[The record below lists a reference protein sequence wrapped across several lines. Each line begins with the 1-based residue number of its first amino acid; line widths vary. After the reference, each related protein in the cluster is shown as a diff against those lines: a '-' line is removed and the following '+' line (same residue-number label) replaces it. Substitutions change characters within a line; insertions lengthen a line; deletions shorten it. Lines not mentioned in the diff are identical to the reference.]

1 MAQFRTLISRAEVTD
16 TGVLR
21 GYAAVFDQP
30 TTRQRDY
37 AGTETIGR
45 TAFDGVTE
53 DDVVALVNHDTSQ
66 LLGRTSSKTLRLSR
80 DAHGLAFEL
89 DLPDT
94 TLGRDVRALV
104 ARGDLAGMSFSAEV
118 GTVERT
124 ESGVVHTAFKRLF
137 DVSVVTM
144 PAYEGTE
151 VVARH
156 ALAQSVLRDQL
167 IRARARV
174 AQGGKSK

>member
-1 MAQFRTLISRAEVTD
+1 M
-16 TGVLR
+16 
-21 GYAAVFDQP
+21 FDQP

-37 AGTETIGR
+37 AGTETIAR
-45 TAFDGVTE
+45 TAFDSVLS
-53 DDVVALVNHDTSQ
+53 DDVVAVVNHDMSQ
-66 LLGRTSSKTLRLSR
+66 LLGRTSSKTLRLVP
-80 DAHGLAFEL
+80 DTHGLAFEL

-104 ARGDLAGMSFSAEV
+104 ERGDLAGMSFSAEV

-124 ESGVVHTAFKRLF
+124 ESGVIHTGFKRLF

-156 ALAQSVLRDQL
+156 ARERSVLRDQL
-167 IRARARV
+167 VRARARV
-174 AQGGKSK
+174 ALGGKSK

>member
-1 MAQFRTLISRAEVTD
+1 MTGTLFRSALSRAEVTEA
-16 TGVLR
+16 GVLR

-30 TTRQRDY
+30 TTRQNDY

-45 TAFDGVTE
+45 TAFDGLLS
-53 DDVVALVNHDTSQ
+53 DDVVALVNHDMSQ
-66 LLGRTSSKTLRLSR
+66 LLGRTSSKTLRIDR
-80 DAHGLAFEL
+80 DSHGLSFEL

-94 TLGRDVRALV
+94 QLGRDVRALV

-118 GTVERT
+118 GTVER
-124 ESGVVHTAFKRLF
+124 SKGGVVHTAFKRLF

-151 VVARH
+151 VVARS
-156 ALAQSVLRDQL
+156 ARGQSARREQL

-174 AQGGKSK
+174 VNGR